1 MTRITA
7 TKLARA
13 KYRDGKKWGYELREG
28 KIVKKKITVRR
39 ISGYNAPEPRNVMS
53 HPRHPELSTL
63 ASPGQR
69 INFGRV
75 AYKQGL
81 NPFKRR

>member
-1 MTRITA
+1 MSRITA

-13 KYRDGKKWGYELREG
+13 KYRDAKAWGYELRDG
-28 KIVKKKITVRR
+28 KPVKKIVTVKR
-39 ISGYNAPEPRNVMS
+39 IVGYNPPEPRNVMT
-53 HPRHPELSTL
+53 HPRHPELSVL

-75 AYKQGL
+75 AYKKGL
-81 NPFKRR
+81 TYKKK